1 LRSGDKMDEFL
12 ALGVLLG
19 AFYLIAP
26 IVALVMAMGQ
36 SGRVAKLAAENA
48 SLKVRLDNLER
59 RALHAADQ
67 PVEAAPAPEAAIA
80 PEPVE
85 IKAEA
90 TELPPENA
98 QPDTSAAAPSEP
110 VGSGWA
116 AAGSTPSAATGTPSA
131 TTAPRPPFDWE
142 RFIGVRLP
150 VWLGALALSL
160 AGFFFV
166 RYSIEAGLL
175 TPAFRVFAALL
186 AAFGFLLGAEFV
198 RRRVK
203 LDNGPAI
210 AAALAAAGVATLFAT
225 AYLASVVYEL
235 VPITA
240 GFVAMAAAT
249 AVGIA
254 IALIFGRTVAIVGML
269 GGYVTPAL
277 IPSEQPSTA
286 VLFAYLT
293 AILIGMFVVIQ
304 RKGWWNIAL
313 VALLGPAVWIA
324 AWAALPGFETDHV
337 WGTAF
342 LFAISAIVLVAAY
355 PSWSTSDRP
364 VSAQGRK
371 GEATSPGQAVIA
383 AVALS
388 SPGFVALLV
397 QSGYIVP
404 FWQGLLA
411 FGAATVGLAFIWPVA
426 LRYLPLA
433 PLAATAVA
441 MLGWDNSEPA
451 SAVIIIAAAAIFG
464 FFALDQ
470 LRRFQAPVLAAGTA
484 AFVALFFYIM
494 ALGKAAGW
502 QAALDQPHLWAL
514 GAVVLAVALLALLW
528 RFGPA
533 IEDPASRDRV
543 YAILASAVTAFIS
556 LVIVLE
562 LDPLY
567 YPAAAAL
574 EVLGLAYVHRRT
586 GVRALRVVAIGLSAI
601 YGLLIIGAFNATSSA
616 SAFAFDPSYAFAG
629 SLSESPWVL
638 LILPGLAFLGA
649 GYLFRRDDTDMFADC
664 LDVGGMAAA
673 AIGLLV
679 LGGADMATVRTAHS
693 VVARIALP
701 ELALAAAALYVGRR
715 WLRRTLYFSGLTL
728 AVITTVAIALSVVL
742 PLYTFWPDYELPGVP
757 VFNIALLSIGL
768 PALALLAIGWFIRQD
783 MRLPI
788 ARAGIA
794 ISVAAVVFL
803 FTLMVLDIR
812 HAFHPLYLQ
821 GLTSDAESYS
831 YSVGMLAFGAALLI
845 IGVAIRNL
853 GARALSFVFVLAATI
868 KVFLFDA
875 ADLEGL
881 WRVLSFLGM
890 GLSFLAISW
899 LYARFV
905 FGLGRKTPE
914 QPSPAT

>member
-1 LRSGDKMDEFL
+1 MAF
-12 ALGVLLG
+12 GVLLG

-26 IVALVMAMGQ
+26 VVALILAVGH
-36 SGRVAKLAAENA
+36 SGRVARLAAENA
-48 SLKVRLDNLER
+48 SLKVRIDNLER
-59 RALHAADQ
+59 RALHPTDPVTTTPPAAV
-67 PVEAAPAPEAAIA
+67 PVDVPEAESVV
-80 PEPVE
+80 EPVE
-85 IKAEA
+85 PADP
-90 TELPPENA
+90 PPE
-98 QPDTSAAAPSEP
+98 QPDHIADEP
-110 VGSGWA
+110 EPAEPLDGGWA
-116 AAGSTPSAATGTPSA
+116 AAA
-131 TTAPRPPFDWE
+131 TTPAAVASPRPQFDWE

-175 TPAFRVFAALL
+175 TPAFRVFAVLL
-186 AAFGFLLGAEFV
+186 AAFGFLIAAELV

-210 AAALAAAGVATLFAT
+210 AAALAAAGVATLVAT
-225 AYLASVVYEL
+225 AYLASVIYEL

-240 GFVAMAAAT
+240 GFIAMAAAT
-249 AVGIA
+249 AAGIA

-277 IPSEQPSTA
+277 MPSEQPSSA

-293 AILIGMFVVIQ
+293 AILVGIFFVIQ

-313 VALLGPAVWIA
+313 VALLGPLVWIA
-324 AWAALPGFETDHV
+324 AWASLPGFETDHI

-342 LFAISAIVLVAAY
+342 LFAVSAIVLVAAY
-355 PSWSTSDRP
+355 PSWSIADRP
-364 VSAQGRK
+364 VSAQGRR
-371 GEATSPGQAVIA
+371 GEPTNPGQAVVA

-388 SPGFVALLV
+388 SLGFAAFLV
-397 QSGYIVP
+397 QSGYALP
-404 FWQGLLA
+404 FWQGLLV
-411 FGAATVGLAFIWPVA
+411 FGAAAVALAFIWPVA
-426 LRYLPLA
+426 MRYLPLA

-441 MLGWDNSEPA
+441 MLGWENSEPA
-451 SAVIIIAAAAIFG
+451 ATLIIIAAAAIFG
-464 FFALDQ
+464 LFALDQ
-470 LRRFQAPVLAAGTA
+470 FRRLQTPLLASGTA

-494 ALGKAAGW
+494 ALSKTVGW
-502 QAALDQPHLWAL
+502 QGALDQPHSWAL
-514 GAVVLAVALLALLW
+514 GALALAAALLALLW

-533 IEDPASRDRV
+533 TEDAAVRDRV
-543 YAILASAVTAFIS
+543 YAILASAVTAFLS
-556 LVIVLE
+556 LVVVLE

-586 GVRALRVVAIGLSAI
+586 GVGALRTVAIGLSAI
-601 YGLLIIGAFNATSSA
+601 YALLIVGAFNATGSTA
-616 SAFAFDPSYAFAG
+616 AFSFDPAYAFAP
-629 SLSESPWVL
+629 SLSDSPWVL

-649 GYLFRRDDTDMFADC
+649 GYLFRRDDADVFADC
-664 LDVGGMAAA
+664 LDVGGIAVA
-673 AIGLLV
+673 AIGFLV
-679 LGGADMATVRTAHS
+679 LGGADAATMRTAHS
-693 VVARIALP
+693 TIAKIALP
-701 ELALAAAALYVGRR
+701 ELALAAAAIYAGRR
-715 WLRRTLYFSGLTL
+715 WLRRTLYFGGLAVAVATTL
-728 AVITTVAIALSVVL
+728 AMALSVVL
-742 PLYTFWPDYELPGVP
+742 PVYTFWPYQEIAGAP
-757 VFNIALLSIGL
+757 VFNMSLLSLGL
-768 PALALLAIGWFIRQD
+768 PSLALLAIGWFVRQD
-783 MRLPI
+783 ARLPI
-788 ARAGIA
+788 ARTGIA
-794 ISVAAVVFL
+794 ISIAAVVFL

-812 HAFHPLYLQ
+812 HAFHPLDLQ
-821 GLTSDAESYS
+821 GPTWDAESYT
-831 YSVGMLAFGAALLI
+831 YSIAMLAFGAALLI
-845 IGVAIRNL
+845 IGVVIRNL